1 MTKEFK
7 DNIKKELT
15 KSLSPEKEIAEII
28 LIKKI
33 IYLNAEAQRSQS
45 LLGNLL

>member
-1 MTKEFK
+1 MTKGFK
-7 DNIKKELT
+7 NVIKKVLV
-15 KSLSPEKEIAEII
+15 KSLNPEKEIAKFI